1 MDLKFTSNC
10 FPSSRHFASCFA
22 VYPWI
27 TYPRRAWVLDSF
39 KCLNENSAR
48 FHVWIHLLFLGTVWS
63 FKHWTCYWVHV
74 CVLNTQWGPTNWDV
88 RVWSRES
95 IVAGPSE
102 ENRWLV
108 LKKLPDFPK
117 GFSKALKKKIVL
129 EYSQLTMLWLF
140 RVNSEETQPDIHMYP
155 CSSKLASHPGCHI
168 TLSRVPCAKQ

>member
-10 FPSSRHFASCFA
+10 FPSSHHFASCFA

-117 GFSKALKKKIVL
+117 GFSKALKKKKNCIGVQPINNAVIISG
-129 EYSQLTMLWLF
+129 EQWRDSARHTHVSMLLQT
-140 RVNSEETQPDIHMYP
+140 RLPSRLPHNTEQ
-155 CSSKLASHPGCHI
+155 SSLC
-168 TLSRVPCAKQ
+168 